1 MKRIIL
7 FIIVILGFSLCAFAQ
22 AELAQPEPAQEG
34 PAQDDAT
41 FFQKVGK
48 FFLDLDAKADQ
59 ADRAQNEQ
67 GEKRFAVGAGLE
79 WNMNSR
85 HNFSMGFPVSFDY
98 KLPVAVAPFS
108 VGVTFTTSVNFT
120 GDTVLEP
127 AAMFRWYFL
136 GIGHTGFFAQAD
148 LGAYII
154 FEDNE
159 IYSLFLGG
167 LRGGYRMPLGSRFYV
182 EPSVRVGYPF
192 AFGVGAT
199 AGVRF

>member
-1 MKRIIL
+1 MKRTIL
-7 FIIVILGFSLCAFAQ
+7 FTIVILGFSLCAFAQ
-22 AELAQPEPAQEG
+22 AELAQPES
-34 PAQDDAT
+34 AQDDAT
-41 FFQKVGK
+41 FFQRVGK

-59 ADRAQNEQ
+59 VDRAQNEQ
-67 GEKRFAVGAGLE
+67 GEKRFAAGAGLE

-85 HNFSMGFPVSFDY
+85 KNFGLGFPVSFDY
-98 KLPVAVAPFS
+98 MLPVAVAPLS
-108 VGVTFTTSVNFT
+108 VGATFTTSVNFT

-136 GIGHTGFFAQAD
+136 GSGHTGFFAQAD
-148 LGAYII
+148 VGAYII

-199 AGVRF
+199 AGLRF